1 MSNPSK
7 VCETIGHHWSSGTKD
22 VHCLSCGAALSEAV
36 TQVPFVAYPD
46 NNPKT
51 QFGLKK
57 TPLHLCPPALSAGAA
72 EAFANGATKY
82 GPYNWREKKISA
94 SVYYAACL
102 RHLQDWYDR
111 IDQDDSAP
119 DSGVHHVKHAAACL
133 GMILD
138 VKDNPE
144 LFNDDRP
151 PRRLP

>member
-1 MSNPSK
+1 MNGELTTP
-7 VCETIGHHWSSGTKD
+7 
-22 VHCLSCGAALSEAV
+22 
-36 TQVPFVAYPD
+36 QVELGYPD

-51 QFGLKK
+51 AFGIKK
-57 TPLHLCPPALSAGAA
+57 TPLHLCPPALPAGAA
-72 EAFANGATKY
+72 EAFANGAAKY
-82 GPYNWREKKISA
+82 GAFNWREKKISA

-102 RHLQDWYDR
+102 RHLHDWYDR
-111 IDQDDSAP
+111 IDQDDNAP